1 MRALSLI
8 FICLCA
14 PAGAFAASPLE
25 DLLSADLRAFAEQ
38 DGGKP
43 AVPLSGGPGQPMG
56 TIQPAKD
63 AAPGVSAAGFI
74 SLWSQDCS
82 AGQCAL
88 PQGLMPARKVAFE
101 MVLPNG
107 PGQAQ
112 RKEVVE
118 NFTVEGFGEL
128 KVRLVFYAICPYG
141 ALPKE
146 TTIGRAEGC
155 PSRYFQV
162 QAELSGA
169 AAAFCAASLNA
180 GDFLPFPVFMCAAS
194 PEPGKRLGVTLH
206 RI

>member
-1 MRALSLI
+1 MKAVSFFFL
-8 FICLCA
+8 FLCA
-14 PAGAFAASPLE
+14 PSGAFAADQLT
-25 DLLSADLRAFAEQ
+25 DLLPVEFSTFAEQ
-38 DGGKP
+38 DRGIPRVP
-43 AVPLSGGPGQPMG
+43 APLPRAGEAQPPGV
-56 TIQPAKD
+56 

-82 AGQCAL
+82 AEQCAL

-112 RKEVVE
+112 RKEVIE
-118 NFTVEGFGEL
+118 TFTMPGLGEL
-128 KVRLVFYAICPYG
+128 KVRLVFYSICPYG
-141 ALPKE
+141 ALPVG
-146 TTIGRAEGC
+146 TIPGRAENC

-180 GDFLPFPVFMCAAS
+180 GDFLPFPVFMCAAN
-194 PEPGKRLGVTLH
+194 PAPGKRLGVTLH